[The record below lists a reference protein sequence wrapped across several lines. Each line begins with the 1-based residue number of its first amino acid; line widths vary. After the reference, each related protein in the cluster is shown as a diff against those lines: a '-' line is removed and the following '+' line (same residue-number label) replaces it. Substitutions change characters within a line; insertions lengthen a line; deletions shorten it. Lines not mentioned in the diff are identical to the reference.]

1 MDWQLKKSDG
11 NSWLDFILSVDVIFL
26 FRRGSLNLKIDQ
38 ERVLNGKKG

>member
-11 NSWLDFILSVDVIFL
+11 NSWLDFISPVDVIFL
-26 FRRGSLNLKIDQ
+26 FWRCSLNLKIDQ